1 MGPYLLYKHIN
12 VEHSLLIDHVQ
23 GVLYDL
29 SVYKLCSPM
38 CSPKL
43 HVNVQLGIGAHHMT
57 ATSMAIFQ
65 RFADGCGAASPTI
78 GKLSKEVFG
87 LLIKQ

>member
-1 MGPYLLYKHIN
+1 MTCPYISY
-12 VEHSLLIDHVQ
+12 VPQ
-23 GVLYDL
+23 CVLQICMSMY
-29 SVYKLCSPM
+29 
-38 CSPKL
+38 
-43 HVNVQLGIGAHHMT
+43 NWGIGAHHMT